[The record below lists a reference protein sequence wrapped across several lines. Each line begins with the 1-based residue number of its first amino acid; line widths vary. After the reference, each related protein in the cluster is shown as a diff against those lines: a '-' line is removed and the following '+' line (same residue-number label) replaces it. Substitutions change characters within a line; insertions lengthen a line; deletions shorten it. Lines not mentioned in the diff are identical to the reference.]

1 MSQLPVN
8 PLQGLIKRAAQ
19 TLPATTGKVAVQQD
33 RIDRRRGQVVILADI
48 SASMGGPAAGDKRK
62 IDILRDAIVGVTQS
76 TSARVFVF
84 SNTAREV
91 HAIPEPENNTNLAG
105 ALLHVQ
111 RLDPGVTLV
120 ISDGQ
125 PDNEKAA
132 LDAARQFRGVID
144 VLYIGP
150 ESDHAAINFMKRL
163 AAAAGGDVRTHDVAR
178 LGNSQQLLGHI
189 AGLLR

>member
-19 TLPATTGKVAVQQD
+19 TLPATTGKVAVQQE
-33 RIDRRRGQVVILADI
+33 RIDRRRGQVVIVADI
-48 SASMGGPAAGDKRK
+48 SASMDAAAWGGRRK
-62 IDILRDAIVGVTQS
+62 IDVLREAVNAALAQS
-76 TSARVFVF
+76 TAKLFVF
-84 SNTAREV
+84 SSEVREV
-91 HAIPEPENNTNLAG
+91 RAIPEPEHNTNLSK
-105 ALLHVQ
+105 ALDTVRQ
-111 RLDPGVTLV
+111 LDPGVTLV

-163 AAAAGGDVRTHDVAR
+163 AAAAGGDIRTHDVAR

-189 AGLLR
+189 AGLLK